1 MSKRRGP
8 GEGSIFQRGDG
19 RWVASLSL
27 PSVGGKRQRRTVY
40 GATYEEVRDKAR
52 DVRKLLD
59 LGVTPSAGLRVDQ
72 FLERWLNDT
81 VPGQVSAKTAHEYR
95 RVVRLYLTPPLGQ
108 RRLGR
113 LTIGDC
119 NATWDGMRQ
128 RGLSANTIRYA
139 RTVLRK
145 ALRHAEIEG
154 LVPRNVATLSNPPR
168 LGRSEGRSLTAEQ
181 ARAFLEAARGER
193 LEACYQLMLAY
204 GLRRGEAL
212 GLTWA
217 DLDEEAGT
225 LAVRQGVKREPVAP
239 DPDGSYPGGRHNRVV
254 ISDLKTARSRRTLY
268 LTPHLVDSLRAHKA
282 RQASERMGL
291 GPGWTDLGLM
301 FPSCVGTPMDPD
313 NFAGALSKLTTKAG
327 LGHWNP
333 HALRHS
339 GASLMLAQGTPLHV
353 VSEVLGHS
361 SISVTANV
369 YAHLFEGQKRDAA
382 EVMTAALFTPRV
394 ASLGT

>member
-19 RWVASLSL
+19 RWVASIPL

-40 GATYEEVRDKAR
+40 GATYEEARDKAR
-52 DVRKLLD
+52 EVRKLID
-59 LGVTPSAGLRVDQ
+59 SGVTPSAGLRVDNY
-72 FLERWLNDT
+72 LERWLSET
-81 VPGQVSAKTAHEYR
+81 VPGQVATKTAHEYR
-95 RVVRLYLTPPLGQ
+95 RVVRLYITPSLGK

-119 NATWDGMRQ
+119 NATWDAMRR
-128 RGLSANTIRYA
+128 RGLSANTVRYA

-154 LVPRNVATLSNPPR
+154 LVPRNVAALSNAPR

-212 GLTWA
+212 GLAWV
-217 DLDEEAGT
+217 DFDEEAGT
-225 LAVRQGVKREPVAP
+225 LAVRQGVKREPVTP
-239 DPDGSYPGGRHNRVV
+239 NLDGSCPGGLHNRVV

-282 RQASERMGL
+282 LQASERIAL
-291 GPGWTDLGLM
+291 GPDWTDLGLI

-313 NFAGALSKLTTKAG
+313 NFARGLSQLTTRAG

-339 GASLMLAQGTPLHV
+339 GASLMLAQGTPLQV

-361 SISVTANV
+361 SISVTADV
-369 YAHLFEGQKRDAA
+369 YAHLFEGQKRVAA
-382 EVMTAALFTPRV
+382 EAMTTALFAPRQ
-394 ASLGT
+394 ATIGG